1 MLQVAILHINSV
13 SKLWYGK
20 ACHCLVNTVNQNTPN
35 SIIILNGNAV
45 ITTSIP
51 HETHFSLDLICFFEA
66 VSVDMNYE
74 CNVCVHLYKGRYALC
89 SYIYNIFNV
98 AVILCPFRFCIR
110 VDLYSPC
117 SLGEIHTPDYCDGR
131 DLCRRA
137 ECDSYGAEAKC
148 RTIGCDNSCRV
159 EWYHNGHVITSSC
172 VGEFI
177 SKKKNNAFNL
187 IFHCFDMST

>member
-20 ACHCLVNTVNQNTPN
+20 VCHCLVNTVNQNTPN

-45 ITTSIP
+45 IMTYIP
-51 HETHFSLDLICFFEA
+51 RETHVSLDLICFFEA
-66 VSVDMNYE
+66 ILVDMKYE
-74 CNVCVHLYKGRYALC
+74 CTVCVPLYKCRYAVTFVMYSNFAL
-89 SYIYNIFNV
+89 IYF
-98 AVILCPFRFCIR
+98 LSFRFCIR

-117 SLGEIHTPDYCDGR
+117 SLGEIHTPDYCDDR

-172 VGEFI
+172 VGEFV
-177 SKKKNNAFNL
+177 SQKKV
-187 IFHCFDMST
+187 SRQY